1 MNNKVSNL
9 KTDSAL
15 LIVRL
20 IIGAIFIFA
29 GWMKVTDMAGTVG
42 MFNSMHIPVFLTYIV
57 SYGELIGGILLVLG
71 LWTCLASA
79 FLFIIMAVAIYITSS
94 NGFGAIMT
102 PLATLAGTVATFGLG
117 AGKYSI
123 DGCMKSRK
131 EKKLA
136 KEVLGSVS

>member
-15 LIVRL
+15 LVVRL

-29 GWMKVTDMAGTVG
+29 GWMKVNDMAGTIG
-42 MFNSMHIPVFLTYIV
+42 MFSTMHIPVFLTYIV
-57 SYGELIGGILLVLG
+57 AYGELIGGILLVLG
-71 LWTCLASA
+71 LWTCFASA
-79 FLFIIMAVAIYITSS
+79 FLFIIIAVAIYITSS

-102 PLATLAGTVATFGLG
+102 PLATLAGTVATFGLS

-131 EKKLA
+131 ENKLT
-136 KEVLGSVS
+136 KEVLGSIS